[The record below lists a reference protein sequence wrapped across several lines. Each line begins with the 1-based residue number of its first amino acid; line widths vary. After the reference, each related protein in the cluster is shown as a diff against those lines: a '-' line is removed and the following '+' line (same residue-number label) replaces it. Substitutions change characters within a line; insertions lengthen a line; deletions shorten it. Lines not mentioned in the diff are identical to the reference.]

1 MRQIAL
7 ALILCFAGWSAQ
19 ADPAATPLADD
30 QLQAYRAGFSLL
42 DAQDLNFSASVRSY
56 LDGALVLESRLAW
69 SNASPAQQEAQTRSG
84 ALPPEILASLSAQGI
99 DLPTLTE
106 GASVFISPDGQTLFL
121 HHADGG
127 QLSNILLNTGDG
139 HTLRQE
145 INVNL
150 DLPGFEAT
158 QAGMREAL
166 AMRAIADEIRLG
178 LGLSD

>member
-42 DAQDLNFSASVRSY
+42 DAQELNFSASVKSY
-56 LDGALVLESRLAW
+56 LDGALVLESRLVW
-69 SNASPAQQEAQTRSG
+69 SSAGLPPHEAPTHSG
-84 ALPPEILASLSAQGI
+84 ALPSEVLASLSAQGI
-99 DLPTLTE
+99 DMPALTE
-106 GASVFISPDGQTLFL
+106 GGSAFISPDGQTLFL
-121 HHADGG
+121 HHAESG